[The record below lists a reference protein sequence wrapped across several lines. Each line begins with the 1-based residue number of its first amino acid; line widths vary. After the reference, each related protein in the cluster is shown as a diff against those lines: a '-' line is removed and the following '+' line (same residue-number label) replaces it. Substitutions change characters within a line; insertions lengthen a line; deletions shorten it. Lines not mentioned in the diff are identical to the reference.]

1 MCDIYIYIIFCNPP
15 YVDASSY
22 YINYNFFGGLITST
36 SLPPQFAALAPP
48 SFHRHGA
55 LARGKLLPL
64 HEIGWRGGGESPLV
78 SPLLSPRKITALN
91 YYILVVTGIL
101 GRREGTTPK
110 SKDIG

>member
-1 MCDIYIYIIFCNPP
+1 MCDIYIYVIFCNPP

-55 LARGKLLPL
+55 LARRKLLPL
-64 HEIGWRGGGESPLV
+64 HEIGWRGGGVAVGFPIAFPEKNNGLK
-78 SPLLSPRKITALN
+78 LLHPGGDWHPRK
-91 YYILVVTGIL
+91 
-101 GRREGTTPK
+101 EGGDNPK
-110 SKDIG
+110 I